1 MKNLNEYVY
10 ETLVDD
16 KINRNKVDDNTV
28 RELTMYAEN
37 DHVIYKKYE
46 AVAKSLIKKYNRDK
60 DNFTPDE
67 DTLVSSSVVQ
77 KIVSDIINSYKKQ
90 FDLPSLNNDTRWAM
104 KEAVSK
110 LILNYYDENK

>member
-46 AVAKSLIKKYNRDK
+46 AIAKSLIKKYNRDK

-67 DTLVSSSVVQ
+67 DILVSSSVIQ